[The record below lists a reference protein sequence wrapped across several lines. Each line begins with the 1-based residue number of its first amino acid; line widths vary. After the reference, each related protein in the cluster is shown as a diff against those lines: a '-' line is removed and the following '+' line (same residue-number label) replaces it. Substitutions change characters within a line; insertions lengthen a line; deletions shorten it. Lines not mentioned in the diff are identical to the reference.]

1 MPKPAL
7 DLRANFAKVD
17 AIQGLRKELELA
29 TQLEPGSQNFAEVIE
44 EMMPLVKGC
53 RDKGHSWEYIAKIFQ
68 KWLPGLTPFILRKHV
83 FELDPSLK
91 GTVKGVN
98 LQESSES
105 LVPALEEEE
114 NNSESV
120 WYNSEELY
128 QTDSEDEDEEPE
140 TEEDEDEVSD
150 LDDSEE

>member
-7 DLRANFAKVD
+7 DLRATFAKVN
-17 AIQGLRKELELA
+17 AIQGLRKELEIA
-29 TQLEPGSQNFAEVIE
+29 TQLDPGSQNFAEVIE

-68 KWLPGLTPFILRKHV
+68 KWLPGLTASVLRKHV

-91 GTVKGVN
+91 GMVKGVN

-105 LVPALEEEE
+105 LVPALDEEED
-114 NNSESV
+114 NSTSIWASASDFSQPDLET
-120 WYNSEELY
+120 E
-128 QTDSEDEDEEPE
+128 DEDEDEEP
-140 TEEDEDEVSD
+140 DRKSVV
-150 LDDSEE
+150 

>member
-7 DLRANFAKVD
+7 DLRTTFAKVD
-17 AIQGLRKELELA
+17 AIQGLRKELEIA
-29 TQLEPGSQNFAEVIE
+29 TELEPGSQNFAEVIE

-53 RDKGHSWEYIAKIFQ
+53 RDKGHSWDYIAKIFQ
-68 KWLPGLTPFILRKHV
+68 KWLPGLTPSILRKHV

-91 GTVKGVN
+91 GTVKGVS

-105 LVPALEEEE
+105 LVPALEDEED
-114 NNSESV
+114 NSTFTWDSA
-120 WYNSEELY
+120 SDFS
-128 QTDSEDEDEEPE
+128 QTDLESEDEVLE
-140 TEEDEDEVSD
+140 